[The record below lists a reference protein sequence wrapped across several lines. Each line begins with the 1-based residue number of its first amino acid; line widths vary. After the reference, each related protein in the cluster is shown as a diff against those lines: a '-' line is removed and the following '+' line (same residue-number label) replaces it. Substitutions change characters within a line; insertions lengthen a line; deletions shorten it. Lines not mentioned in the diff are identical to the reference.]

1 MLTMKI
7 WEDFVPSYF
16 WGYKYYEGIK
26 VLIGILLTLITIP
39 LDILLCPLEIIA
51 FIVMKILEK
60 VSDIE

>member
-16 WGYKYYEGIK
+16 WGYKYYESVKI
-26 VLIGILLTLITIP
+26 LIGILLTIITVP
-39 LDILLCPLEIIA
+39 LDIILCPLEIIT

-60 VSDIE
+60 VDG